1 MSVPQ
6 QGKQRLPE
14 ALEPHIEVVGNH
26 KIVVEGCK
34 GVTLYQQ
41 NVIELT
47 LVRQRLRILGDELS
61 MEQLITGDAMITGK
75 LFSVEWVE

>member
-41 NVIELT
+41 NVI
-47 LVRQRLRILGDELS
+47 
-61 MEQLITGDAMITGK
+61 
-75 LFSVEWVE
+75 